1 MKLTDCRACG
11 AAGTPPE
18 IAAGG
23 QKGRGFRGRN
33 FCPPAFARFAGEPLI
48 FRKEKR

>member
-1 MKLTDCRACG
+1 LTDCRAAG

-23 QKGRGFRGRN
+23 QKFLPQTP
-33 FCPPAFARFAGEPLI
+33 FLFARLLFGGVYPAY
-48 FRKEKR
+48 

>member
-1 MKLTDCRACG
+1 LTVCRACG

-23 QKGRGFRGRN
+23 QKFLPLKPHP
-33 FCPPAFARFAGEPLI
+33 FCPPGFARFAGEPPI
-48 FRKEKR
+48 FIIKRG